1 MPAAAT
7 ERAREAALG
16 AMQKTSA
23 FARLVPA
30 VDVDGAE
37 EQAAHATF
45 GPLLTVLSGGP
56 VDLPTVTV
64 EGRPVRI
71 EPVAAQSRDG
81 R

>member
-1 MPAAAT
+1 
-7 ERAREAALG
+7 
-16 AMQKTSA
+16 MQMQSA
-23 FARLVPA
+23 FARLIPG

-37 EQAAHATF
+37 EQAAHAAF
-45 GPLLTVLSGGP
+45 GPLLTVLLGRP

-64 EGRPVRI
+64 DRRPARI